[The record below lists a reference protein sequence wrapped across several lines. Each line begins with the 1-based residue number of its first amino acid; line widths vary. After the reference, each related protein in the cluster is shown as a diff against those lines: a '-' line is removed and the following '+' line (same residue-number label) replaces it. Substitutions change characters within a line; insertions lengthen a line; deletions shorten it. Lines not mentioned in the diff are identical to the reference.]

1 MLFPISFVGHFM
13 NHFDAQTI
21 RDLEF
26 DFLRQLLHDNCA
38 QPTARERMTSLAPI
52 ADFGKLEM
60 DLQRLNEFTSA
71 RRQAVPIP
79 AIDFEEL
86 ATEIKWLQVKDSV
99 LNEDSFARIH
109 KASRLTNEII
119 KCFEG
124 LDLAFPYLF
133 DLIKDI
139 EPTDELIRSIDVVF
153 TSKWQ
158 VKDDASLELKEI
170 RNAIASVRRQIAK
183 NFAKVMKEYAGKGFL
198 ADTGEAYINDRKVL
212 AIYSTHK
219 RKVSGAVAGS
229 SKTGNL
235 TYIEPEVNIQ
245 LNFELESLF
254 DDEKKEI
261 RKILLQLTN
270 SIRHRLPLIQAY
282 QELLTELDFI
292 QAKGRLANEM
302 DGILPDIEEESVIDL
317 KKAFHPVLL
326 LNNRKLGRPTFPQT
340 LRMDKFSRMLV
351 ISGPNAGGK
360 SITMKTIGLVQV
372 MLQSGLLIPVGEG
385 SKMSFFHAVL
395 TDIGDNQSIENQ
407 LSTYS
412 YRLKRMK
419 HFLQV
424 ANRKSLVLLDEFG
437 TGSDPD
443 LGGALA
449 EVFFEEL
456 YNRKSFGVITTHYSN
471 IKLKAAQL
479 RNAINGCMLF
489 NTETLEPTYKLSIGQ
504 PGSSFTFE
512 VAEINGIPKQLIEAA
527 KLKMSEHKVQ
537 MDAMLSSLQSEK
549 TRLEELSKTA
559 ENAGKM
565 ANETIS
571 EFERKKG
578 RLEEKLQKQQET
590 IERNNKYLHHGRK
603 MSQFIESWNLR
614 AKNKELLDEVK
625 KYIVV
630 EKTKIEEERKA
641 KSLTKKANIK
651 KEEKQQQLSQREK
664 IKIGSLV
671 RLEKTKQTGKVL
683 ELENGQAI
691 VAFGIFKTKLDLSKL
706 EFIQ

>member
-1 MLFPISFVGHFM
+1 M
-13 NHFDAQTI
+13 NHFDVQTI

-26 DFLRQLLHDNCA
+26 DYLRKLLYDNCV
-38 QPTARERMTSLAPI
+38 QPTARDRMAALTPI
-52 ADFGKLEM
+52 SDFDALRL
-60 DLQRLNEFTSA
+60 DLQRLNEFFQA
-71 RRQAVPIP
+71 RKQAVAIP

-86 ATEIKWLQVKDSV
+86 NSEIKWLQVKDSV
-99 LNEDSFARIH
+99 LNEDSFARIY

-119 KCFEG
+119 QSFEG
-124 LDLAFPYLF
+124 LELVFPALF
-133 DLIKDI
+133 ELIQDI
-139 EPTDELIRSIDVVF
+139 ELTPELIQAIDVVF
-153 TSKWQ
+153 TPKWQ
-158 VKDDASLELKEI
+158 VKDDASPELKDI
-170 RNAIASVRRQIAK
+170 RNAIGSVRRQIAK
-183 NFAKVMKEYAGKGFL
+183 NFAKVMKEYAAKGFL

-219 RKVSGAVAGS
+219 RKVNGAVAGS

-282 QELLTELDFI
+282 HTLLTELDFI
-292 QAKGRLANEM
+292 QAKARLANEM
-302 DGILPDIEEESVIDL
+302 DARLPEIEEESVIDL

-326 LNNRKLGRPTFPQT
+326 LNNRKLGRVTFPQT

-372 MLQSGLLIPVGEG
+372 MLQSGLLVPVGDG

-456 YNRKSFGVITTHYSN
+456 YNKKSFGVITTHYSN

-512 VAEINGIPKQLIEAA
+512 VAEINGIPKQLIDAA
-527 KLKMSEHKVQ
+527 KEKMSEHKVQ

-559 ENAGKM
+559 EDAGKM

-571 EFERKKG
+571 EFEKKKG
-578 RLEEKLQKQQET
+578 KLEEKLQKQQET
-590 IERNNKYLHHGRK
+590 IERNNKYLHHGRR
-603 MSQFIESWNLR
+603 MAQFIESWNLR
-614 AKNKELLDEVK
+614 AKNKELLDEIK
-625 KYIVV
+625 KYVVV

-641 KSLTKKANIK
+641 KSLTKKANQQ
-651 KEEKQQQLSQREK
+651 KEEKKEKVNQLEK

-671 RLEKTKQTGKVL
+671 RLERTKQTGKVL